1 MCCQS
6 HLQHVRVAFV
16 AIFHAHNKPLSKQ
29 APFPKEVTK
38 QAEAEAKQWAAEQD
52 SEDVKKWPF
61 RKSAHLDC
69 N

>member
-1 MCCQS
+1 M
-6 HLQHVRVAFV
+6 

-29 APFPKEVTK
+29 APLPKEVTK
-38 QAEAEAKQWAAEQD
+38 QAETEAKQWAAEQD